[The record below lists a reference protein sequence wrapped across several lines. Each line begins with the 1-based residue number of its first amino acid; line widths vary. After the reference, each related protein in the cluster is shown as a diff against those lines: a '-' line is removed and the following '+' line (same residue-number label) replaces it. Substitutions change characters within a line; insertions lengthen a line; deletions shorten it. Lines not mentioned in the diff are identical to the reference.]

1 MYARYKIRYLS
12 SFILLEAD
20 CVGTFQY
27 KGYLGRIIVM
37 VYYSK
42 LDNAIC

>member
-12 SFILLEAD
+12 SLILMEAY
-20 CVGTFQY
+20 CVDTVQY
-27 KGYLGRIIVM
+27 RIIVM

-42 LDNAIC
+42 LDNAL